1 MQHILLYVLRL
12 AFNLTYTEQLVLFI
26 DKDNVNLMLSFPI
39 PEITNERLQFALDMH
54 PADITKMLTDMCKN
68 NLLTP
73 IGYGR
78 GTKYKLMF
86 SSSATL
92 ESSSATLDAL
102 SATLEPLKTIF
113 DSSSTTFG
121 PASATLEYSNIDLDS
136 LKTVLDSS
144 KEILEPLNAVVDITA
159 KSKKTKQKRMSKD
172 ARQKMIVDY
181 CTDWKSV
188 EDICQ
193 YTQLEKAYL
202 RNTILPKMEHLLE
215 KMHDVPHHPKQKYR
229 RRK

>member
-1 MQHILLYVLRL
+1 M
-12 AFNLTYTEQLVLFI
+12 FI

-92 ESSSATLDAL
+92 ESSSATL
-102 SATLEPLKTIF
+102 EPLKAIF

-121 PASATLEYSNIDLDS
+121 PASATLEYSNTDLDS
-136 LKTVLDSS
+136 LKTVLASS

>member
-1 MQHILLYVLRL
+1 
-12 AFNLTYTEQLVLFI
+12 
-26 DKDNVNLMLSFPI
+26 
-39 PEITNERLQFALDMH
+39 
-54 PADITKMLTDMCKN
+54 
-68 NLLTP
+68 
-73 IGYGR
+73 
-78 GTKYKLMF
+78 MF

-102 SATLEPLKTIF
+102 SATLDSSSATFNPLSATLEPLKAIF

-136 LKTVLDSS
+136 LKTVFDSS

>member
-1 MQHILLYVLRL
+1 MTMESLLDDYIKNGLIAKFGEDILKLPHNQLITL
-12 AFNLTYTEQLVLFI
+12 ALAYSEE
-26 DKDNVNLMLSFPI
+26 
-39 PEITNERLQFALDMH
+39 EINNERLQFALDMH

-102 SATLEPLKTIF
+102 SATLEPLKAIF

-121 PASATLEYSNIDLDS
+121 PASATLEYSNTDLDS
-136 LKTVLDSS
+136 LKTVLASS

-159 KSKKTKQKRMSKD
+159 KSKKTKQKKD
-172 ARQKMIVDY
+172 
-181 CTDWKSV
+181 
-188 EDICQ
+188 E
-193 YTQLEKAYL
+193 
-202 RNTILPKMEHLLE
+202 
-215 KMHDVPHHPKQKYR
+215 
-229 RRK
+229 